1 MIMPTKA
8 NIYFWR
14 IITVKKLIS
23 VLAVTLA
30 LSLAAA
36 TAVFAA
42 TADLTVLSV
51 LGTAV
56 IDGIKDEAY
65 AEAVPVEFNQQGDTN
80 GNGMVM
86 DHSDAT
92 AYIIND
98 SEYAYVFVDV
108 YDDNLDNSGSIAYDR
123 DSVELFWM
131 VDNSKTQIRY
141 HFDGTVDADSGEDV
155 ESAVVITDTGY
166 AVEAKIPI
174 TDVFD
179 DKIEICIQINVCED
193 GLRQYTCYIQGNA
206 EGDRA
211 YARNNRESPNDCWW
225 TLALAG
231 RFEDTIEGEKNEPME
246 IDRYNFMSLRDSKFG
261 VSLAVQDAV
270 TWTTTALG
278 SEQSGVLGD
287 TLDIS
292 WESIEALVNLT
303 AEQTNDYTVDPR
315 FFIQITDS
323 GYLKLP
329 EGAQV
334 GDTGETATYTFT
346 YSDITITADGY
357 DDVVVSGGTLDGIR
371 FTVKQED
378 GWTSGTSVEI
388 DLTEPVKEQLGL
400 DTEGLCEY
408 LTNVT
413 GVTTTVTFDAWNGR
427 TKDDL
432 DWYLSV
438 LEDEDKNIL
447 AIIQRNMDGVMEAK
461 AVIEDETSDLTAK
474 QEALKNAFAALEHTE
489 TYVREYHTQSMEVL
503 TEMRAIVEELSSEV
517 EKLEAEAQERDQQD
531 QQEQQEQQTQQED
544 SDAQEPSVSG
554 ESGEPVNEQD
564 EAASSADEEDG
575 GSGVIIGIVIAVA
588 VVVIII
594 IAAAGSKKKK
604 SVN

>member
-1 MIMPTKA
+1 M
-8 NIYFWR
+8 
-14 IITVKKLIS
+14 KKLIS
-23 VLAVTLA
+23 VLAVILA
-30 LSLAAA
+30 LGLAAA
-36 TAVFAA
+36 TAVCAA

-65 AEAVPVEFNQQGDTN
+65 ADAVPVEFNQQGDTN

-98 SEYAYVFVDV
+98 AEYAYVFVDV

-131 VDNSKTQIRY
+131 VDNAKAQIRY

-246 IDRYNFMSLRDSKFG
+246 IDRDNFMSLRDSKFG
-261 VSLAVQDAV
+261 VSLAVRNA
-270 TWTTTALG
+270 
-278 SEQSGVLGD
+278 SGETGLLVGETD
-287 TLDIS
+287 GVFGGTVKIS
-292 WESIEALVNLT
+292 WEGSSGLT
-303 AEQTNDYTVDPR
+303 EDRIGVRGEPEL
-315 FFIQITDS
+315 FIMITDG

-346 YSDITITADGY
+346 YTDITITADGY
-357 DDVVVSGGTLDGIR
+357 DNVVVPGGTLDDIR

-378 GWTSGTSVEI
+378 DWTSGTSVEI

-413 GVTTTVTFDAWNGR
+413 EVTTTVTFDAWNGR

-503 TEMRAIVEELSSEV
+503 TEMRAIVEELSSAV
-517 EKLEAEAQERDQQD
+517 EKLEAEAQE
-531 QQEQQEQQTQQED
+531 QEQQEQQTQQED
-544 SDAQEPSVSG
+544 SDAQEPGVSG
-554 ESGEPVNEQD
+554 ESGEPVNEEN
-564 EAASSADEEDG
+564 EATSSADEENGG
-575 GSGVIIGIVIAVA
+575 GSGVIIGIVIAV
-588 VVVIII
+588 VVIII
-594 IAAAGSKKKK
+594 ITAAGSKRKKG
-604 SVN
+604 VN

>member
-1 MIMPTKA
+1 M
-8 NIYFWR
+8 
-14 IITVKKLIS
+14 KKLIS
-23 VLAVTLA
+23 VLAVILA
-30 LSLAAA
+30 LGLAAA
-36 TAVFAA
+36 TAVCAA

-65 AEAVPVEFNQQGDTN
+65 ADAVPVEFNQQGDTN

-98 SEYAYVFVDV
+98 AEYAYVFVDV

-131 VDNSKTQIRY
+131 VDNAKAQIRY

-246 IDRYNFMSLRDSKFG
+246 IDRDNFMSLRDSKFG
-261 VSLAVQDAV
+261 VSLAVRNA
-270 TWTTTALG
+270 
-278 SEQSGVLGD
+278 SGETGLLVGETD
-287 TLDIS
+287 GVFGGTVKIS
-292 WESIEALVNLT
+292 WEGSSGLT
-303 AEQTNDYTVDPR
+303 EDRIGVRGEPEL
-315 FFIQITDS
+315 FIMITDS

-346 YSDITITADGY
+346 YTDITITADGY
-357 DDVVVSGGTLDGIR
+357 DNVVVPGGTLDDIR

-413 GVTTTVTFDAWNGR
+413 EVTTTVTFDAWNGR

-447 AIIQRNMDGVMEAK
+447 AIIHRNMDGVMEAK

-503 TEMRAIVEELSSEV
+503 TEMRAIVEELSSAV
-517 EKLEAEAQERDQQD
+517 EKLEAEAQE
-531 QQEQQEQQTQQED
+531 QEQQEQQTQQED
-544 SDAQEPSVSG
+544 SDAQEPGVSG
-554 ESGEPVNEQD
+554 ESGEPVNEEN
-564 EAASSADEEDG
+564 EATSSADEENGG
-575 GSGVIIGIVIAVA
+575 GSGVIIGIVVA

-594 IAAAGSKKKK
+594 ITAAGSKRKKGG
-604 SVN
+604 N

>member
-1 MIMPTKA
+1 M
-8 NIYFWR
+8 
-14 IITVKKLIS
+14 KKLIS
-23 VLAVTLA
+23 VLAVILA
-30 LSLAAA
+30 LGLAAA
-36 TAVFAA
+36 TAVCAA

-65 AEAVPVEFNQQGDTN
+65 ADAVPVEFNQQGDTN

-98 SEYAYVFVDV
+98 AEYAYVFVDV

-131 VDNSKTQIRY
+131 VDNAKAQIRY

-155 ESAVVITDTGY
+155 ESAMVTTETGY
-166 AVEAKIPI
+166 AVEAKIPL

-179 DKIEICIQINVCED
+179 NKIEMCIQINVCED

-246 IDRYNFMSLRDSKFG
+246 IDRDNFMSLRDSKFG
-261 VSLAVQDAV
+261 VSLAVRNA
-270 TWTTTALG
+270 
-278 SEQSGVLGD
+278 SGETGLLVGETD
-287 TLDIS
+287 GVFGGTVKIS
-292 WESIEALVNLT
+292 WEGSSGLT
-303 AEQTNDYTVDPR
+303 EDRIGVRGEPEL
-315 FFIQITDS
+315 FIMITDG

-346 YSDITITADGY
+346 YTDITITADGY
-357 DDVVVSGGTLDGIR
+357 DNVVVPGGTLDDIR

-378 GWTSGTSVEI
+378 DWTSGTSVEI

-413 GVTTTVTFDAWNGR
+413 EVTTTVTFDAWNGR

-503 TEMRAIVEELSSEV
+503 TEMRAIVEELSSAV
-517 EKLEAEAQERDQQD
+517 EKLEAEAQE
-531 QQEQQEQQTQQED
+531 QEQQEQQTQQED
-544 SDAQEPSVSG
+544 SDAQEPGVSG
-554 ESGEPVNEQD
+554 ESGEPVNEEN
-564 EAASSADEEDG
+564 EATSSADEENGG
-575 GSGVIIGIVIAVA
+575 GSGVIIGIVIAV
-588 VVVIII
+588 VVIII
-594 IAAAGSKKKK
+594 ITAAGSKRKKG
-604 SVN
+604 VN

>member
-1 MIMPTKA
+1 M
-8 NIYFWR
+8 
-14 IITVKKLIS
+14 KKLIS
-23 VLAVTLA
+23 VLAVILA
-30 LSLAAA
+30 LGLAAA
-36 TAVFAA
+36 TAVCAA

-65 AEAVPVEFNQQGDTN
+65 ADAVPVEFNQQGDTN

-98 SEYAYVFVDV
+98 AEYAYVFVDV
-108 YDDNLDNSGSIAYDR
+108 YDDNLDNSGSIAYDQ

-131 VDNSKTQIRY
+131 VDNAKAQIRY

-246 IDRYNFMSLRDSKFG
+246 IDRDNFMSLRDSKFG
-261 VSLAVQDAV
+261 VSLAVRNA
-270 TWTTTALG
+270 
-278 SEQSGVLGD
+278 SGETGLLVGETD
-287 TLDIS
+287 GVFGGTVKIS
-292 WESIEALVNLT
+292 WEGSSGLT
-303 AEQTNDYTVDPR
+303 EDRIGVRGEPEL
-315 FFIQITDS
+315 FIMITDG

-346 YSDITITADGY
+346 YTDITITADGY
-357 DDVVVSGGTLDGIR
+357 DNVVVPGGTLDDIR

-378 GWTSGTSVEI
+378 DWTSGTSVEI

-413 GVTTTVTFDAWNGR
+413 EVTTTVTFDAWNGR

-503 TEMRAIVEELSSEV
+503 TEMRAIVEELS
-517 EKLEAEAQERDQQD
+517 L
-531 QQEQQEQQTQQED
+531 
-544 SDAQEPSVSG
+544 
-554 ESGEPVNEQD
+554 
-564 EAASSADEEDG
+564 
-575 GSGVIIGIVIAVA
+575 GSGKA
-588 VVVIII
+588 
-594 IAAAGSKKKK
+594 
-604 SVN
+604 

>member
-1 MIMPTKA
+1 M
-8 NIYFWR
+8 
-14 IITVKKLIS
+14 KKLIS
-23 VLAVTLA
+23 VLAVILA
-30 LSLAAA
+30 LGLAAA
-36 TAVFAA
+36 TAVCAA

-65 AEAVPVEFNQQGDTN
+65 ADAVPVEFNQQGDTN

-98 SEYAYVFVDV
+98 AEYAYVFVDV

-131 VDNSKTQIRY
+131 VDNAKAQIRY

-246 IDRYNFMSLRDSKFG
+246 IDRDNFMSLRDSKFG
-261 VSLAVQDAV
+261 VSLAVRNA
-270 TWTTTALG
+270 
-278 SEQSGVLGD
+278 SGETGLLVGETD
-287 TLDIS
+287 GVFGGTVKIS
-292 WESIEALVNLT
+292 WEGSSGLT
-303 AEQTNDYTVDPR
+303 EDRIGVRGEPEL
-315 FFIQITDS
+315 FIMITDS

-346 YSDITITADGY
+346 YTDITITADGY
-357 DDVVVSGGTLDGIR
+357 DNVVVPGGTLDDIR

-413 GVTTTVTFDAWNGR
+413 EVTTTVTFDAWNGR

-447 AIIQRNMDGVMEAK
+447 AIIHRNMDGVMEAK

-503 TEMRAIVEELSSEV
+503 TEMRAIVEELSSAV
-517 EKLEAEAQERDQQD
+517 EKLEAEAQE
-531 QQEQQEQQTQQED
+531 QEQQEQQTQQED
-544 SDAQEPSVSG
+544 SDAQEPGVSG
-554 ESGEPVNEQD
+554 ESGEPVNEEN
-564 EAASSADEEDG
+564 EATSSADEENGG
-575 GSGVIIGIVIAVA
+575 GSGVIIGIVVA

-594 IAAAGSKKKK
+594 ITAAGSKRKKG
-604 SVN
+604 VN

>member
-1 MIMPTKA
+1 M
-8 NIYFWR
+8 
-14 IITVKKLIS
+14 KKLIS
-23 VLAVTLA
+23 VLAVILA
-30 LSLAAA
+30 LGLAAA
-36 TAVFAA
+36 TAVCAA

-65 AEAVPVEFNQQGDTN
+65 ADAVPVEFNQQGDTN

-98 SEYAYVFVDV
+98 AEYAYVFVDV

-131 VDNSKTQIRY
+131 VDNAKAQIRY

-246 IDRYNFMSLRDSKFG
+246 IDRDNFMSLRDSKFG
-261 VSLAVQDAV
+261 VSLAVRNA
-270 TWTTTALG
+270 
-278 SEQSGVLGD
+278 SGETGLLVGETD
-287 TLDIS
+287 GVFGGTVKIS
-292 WESIEALVNLT
+292 WEGSSGLT
-303 AEQTNDYTVDPR
+303 EDRIGVRGEPEL
-315 FFIQITDS
+315 FIMITDG

-346 YSDITITADGY
+346 YTDITITADGY
-357 DDVVVSGGTLDGIR
+357 DNVVVPGGTLDDIR

-413 GVTTTVTFDAWNGR
+413 EVTTTVTFDAWNGR

-503 TEMRAIVEELSSEV
+503 TEMRAIVEELSSAV
-517 EKLEAEAQERDQQD
+517 EKLEAEAQE
-531 QQEQQEQQTQQED
+531 QEQQEQQTQQED
-544 SDAQEPSVSG
+544 SDAQEPGVSG
-554 ESGEPVNEQD
+554 ESGEPVNEEN
-564 EAASSADEEDG
+564 EATSSADEENGG
-575 GSGVIIGIVIAVA
+575 GSGVIIGIVIAV
-588 VVVIII
+588 VVIII
-594 IAAAGSKKKK
+594 ITAAGSKRKKG
-604 SVN
+604 VN

>member
-1 MIMPTKA
+1 M
-8 NIYFWR
+8 
-14 IITVKKLIS
+14 KKLIS
-23 VLAVTLA
+23 VLAVILA
-30 LSLAAA
+30 LGLAAA
-36 TAVFAA
+36 TAVCAA

-65 AEAVPVEFNQQGDTN
+65 ADAVPVEFNQQGDTN

-98 SEYAYVFVDV
+98 AEYAYVFVDV

-131 VDNSKTQIRY
+131 VDNAKAQIRY

-166 AVEAKIPI
+166 AAEAKIPI

-231 RFEDTIEGEKNEPME
+231 RFEDTIEGEKNVPME
-246 IDRYNFMSLRDSKFG
+246 IDRNNFMSLRDSKFG
-261 VSLAVQDAV
+261 VSLAVRNA
-270 TWTTTALG
+270 
-278 SEQSGVLGD
+278 SGETGLLVGETD
-287 TLDIS
+287 GVFGGTVKIS
-292 WESIEALVNLT
+292 WEGSSGLT
-303 AEQTNDYTVDPR
+303 EDRIGVRGEPEL
-315 FFIQITDS
+315 FIMITDG

-346 YSDITITADGY
+346 YTDITITADGY
-357 DDVVVSGGTLDGIR
+357 DNVVVPGGTLDDIR

-378 GWTSGTSVEI
+378 DWTSGTSVEI

-413 GVTTTVTFDAWNGR
+413 EVTTTVTFDAWNGR

-503 TEMRAIVEELSSEV
+503 TEMRAIVEELSSAV
-517 EKLEAEAQERDQQD
+517 EKLEAEAQE
-531 QQEQQEQQTQQED
+531 QEQQEQQTQQED
-544 SDAQEPSVSG
+544 SDAQEPGVSG
-554 ESGEPVNEQD
+554 ESGEPVNEEN
-564 EAASSADEEDG
+564 EATSSADEENGG
-575 GSGVIIGIVIAVA
+575 GSGVIIGIVIAV
-588 VVVIII
+588 VVIII
-594 IAAAGSKKKK
+594 ITAAGSKRKKG
-604 SVN
+604 VN

>member
-1 MIMPTKA
+1 M
-8 NIYFWR
+8 
-14 IITVKKLIS
+14 KKLIS
-23 VLAVTLA
+23 VLAVILA
-30 LSLAAA
+30 LGLAAA
-36 TAVFAA
+36 TAVCAA

-65 AEAVPVEFNQQGDTN
+65 ADAVPVEFNQQGDTN

-98 SEYAYVFVDV
+98 AEYAYVFVDV

-131 VDNSKTQIRY
+131 VDNAKAQIRY

-225 TLALAG
+225 TLALSG

-246 IDRYNFMSLRDSKFG
+246 IDRDNFMSLRDSKFG
-261 VSLAVQDAV
+261 VSLAVRNA
-270 TWTTTALG
+270 
-278 SEQSGVLGD
+278 SGETGLLVGETD
-287 TLDIS
+287 GVFGGTVKIS
-292 WESIEALVNLT
+292 WEGSSGLT
-303 AEQTNDYTVDPR
+303 EDRIGVRGEPEL
-315 FFIQITDS
+315 FIMITDG

-346 YSDITITADGY
+346 YTDITITADGY
-357 DDVVVSGGTLDGIR
+357 DNVVVPGGTLDDIR

-378 GWTSGTSVEI
+378 DWTSGTSVEI

-413 GVTTTVTFDAWNGR
+413 EVTTTVTFDAWNGR

-503 TEMRAIVEELSSEV
+503 TEMRAIVEELSSAV
-517 EKLEAEAQERDQQD
+517 EKLEAEAQE
-531 QQEQQEQQTQQED
+531 QEQQEQQTQQED
-544 SDAQEPSVSG
+544 SDAQEPGVSG
-554 ESGEPVNEQD
+554 ESGEPVNEEN
-564 EAASSADEEDG
+564 EATSSADEENGG
-575 GSGVIIGIVIAVA
+575 GSGVIIGIVVA

-594 IAAAGSKKKK
+594 ITAAGSKRKKG
-604 SVN
+604 VN

>member
-1 MIMPTKA
+1 MHG
-8 NIYFWR
+8 
-14 IITVKKLIS
+14 KKTPLH
-23 VLAVTLA
+23 
-30 LSLAAA
+30 
-36 TAVFAA
+36 
-42 TADLTVLSV
+42 
-51 LGTAV
+51 G
-56 IDGIKDEAY
+56 
-65 AEAVPVEFNQQGDTN
+65 
-80 GNGMVM
+80 
-86 DHSDAT
+86 
-92 AYIIND
+92 
-98 SEYAYVFVDV
+98 
-108 YDDNLDNSGSIAYDR
+108 
-123 DSVELFWM
+123 W
-131 VDNSKTQIRY
+131 
-141 HFDGTVDADSGEDV
+141 
-155 ESAVVITDTGY
+155 
-166 AVEAKIPI
+166 
-174 TDVFD
+174 
-179 DKIEICIQINVCED
+179 
-193 GLRQYTCYIQGNA
+193 
-206 EGDRA
+206 
-211 YARNNRESPNDCWW
+211 
-225 TLALAG
+225 
-231 RFEDTIEGEKNEPME
+231 
-246 IDRYNFMSLRDSKFG
+246 
-261 VSLAVQDAV
+261 
-270 TWTTTALG
+270 
-278 SEQSGVLGD
+278 
-287 TLDIS
+287 
-292 WESIEALVNLT
+292 LVNLT

-378 GWTSGTSVEI
+378 GWTSGTSFEI

-413 GVTTTVTFDAWNGR
+413 EVTTTVTFDAWNGR

-461 AVIEDETSDLTAK
+461 AVFEDETSDLTAK

-517 EKLEAEAQERDQQD
+517 EKLEAKAQE
-531 QQEQQEQQTQQED
+531 QEQQEDQ
-544 SDAQEPSVSG
+544 DAQEPSVSG
-554 ESGEPVNEQD
+554 ESGETVTEED
-564 EAASSADEEDG
+564 GAASSTDEENG
-575 GSGVIIGIVIAVA
+575 SGSGVIIVTVIAVA
-588 VVVIII
+588 VAVIII

-604 SVN
+604 RVN

>member
-1 MIMPTKA
+1 M
-8 NIYFWR
+8 
-14 IITVKKLIS
+14 KKLIS
-23 VLAVTLA
+23 VLAVILA
-30 LSLAAA
+30 LGLAAA
-36 TAVFAA
+36 TAVCAA

-65 AEAVPVEFNQQGDTN
+65 ADAVPVEFNQQGDTN

-98 SEYAYVFVDV
+98 AEYAYVFVDV
-108 YDDNLDNSGSIAYDR
+108 YDDNLDNSGSIAYDQ

-131 VDNSKTQIRY
+131 VDNAKAQIRY

-246 IDRYNFMSLRDSKFG
+246 IDRDNFMSLRDSKFG
-261 VSLAVQDAV
+261 VSLAVRNA
-270 TWTTTALG
+270 
-278 SEQSGVLGD
+278 SGETGLLVGETD
-287 TLDIS
+287 GVFGGTVKIS
-292 WESIEALVNLT
+292 WEGSSGLT
-303 AEQTNDYTVDPR
+303 EDRIGVRGEPEL
-315 FFIQITDS
+315 FIMITDG

-346 YSDITITADGY
+346 YTDITITADGY
-357 DDVVVSGGTLDGIR
+357 DNVVVPGGTLDDIR

-378 GWTSGTSVEI
+378 DWTSGTSVEI

-413 GVTTTVTFDAWNGR
+413 EVTTTVTFDAWNGR

-503 TEMRAIVEELSSEV
+503 TEMRAIVEELSSAV
-517 EKLEAEAQERDQQD
+517 EKLEAEAQE
-531 QQEQQEQQTQQED
+531 QEQQEQQTQQED
-544 SDAQEPSVSG
+544 SDAQEPGVSG
-554 ESGEPVNEQD
+554 ESGEPVNEEN
-564 EAASSADEEDG
+564 EATSSADEENGG
-575 GSGVIIGIVIAVA
+575 GSGVIIGIVIAV
-588 VVVIII
+588 VVIII
-594 IAAAGSKKKK
+594 ITAAGSKRKKG
-604 SVN
+604 VN

>member
-1 MIMPTKA
+1 M
-8 NIYFWR
+8 
-14 IITVKKLIS
+14 KKLIS
-23 VLAVTLA
+23 VLAVILA
-30 LSLAAA
+30 LGLAAA
-36 TAVFAA
+36 TAVCAA

-65 AEAVPVEFNQQGDTN
+65 ADAVPVEFNQQGDTN

-98 SEYAYVFVDV
+98 AEYAYVFVDV

-131 VDNSKTQIRY
+131 VDNAKAQIRY

-246 IDRYNFMSLRDSKFG
+246 IDRDNFMSLRDSKFG
-261 VSLAVQDAV
+261 VSLAVRNA
-270 TWTTTALG
+270 
-278 SEQSGVLGD
+278 SGETGLLVGETD
-287 TLDIS
+287 GVFGGTVKIS
-292 WESIEALVNLT
+292 WEGSSGLT
-303 AEQTNDYTVDPR
+303 EDRIGVRGEPEL
-315 FFIQITDS
+315 FIMITDG

-346 YSDITITADGY
+346 YTDITITADGY
-357 DDVVVSGGTLDGIR
+357 DNVVVPGGTLDDIR

-413 GVTTTVTFDAWNGR
+413 EVTTTVTFDAWNGR

-503 TEMRAIVEELSSEV
+503 TEMRAIVEELSSAV
-517 EKLEAEAQERDQQD
+517 EKLEAEAQE
-531 QQEQQEQQTQQED
+531 QEQQEQQTQQED
-544 SDAQEPSVSG
+544 SDAQEPGVSG
-554 ESGEPVNEQD
+554 ESGEPVNEEN
-564 EAASSADEEDG
+564 EATSSADEENGG
-575 GSGVIIGIVIAVA
+575 GSGVIIGIVVA

-594 IAAAGSKKKK
+594 ITAAGSKRKKG
-604 SVN
+604 VN

>member
-1 MIMPTKA
+1 M
-8 NIYFWR
+8 
-14 IITVKKLIS
+14 KKLIS
-23 VLAVTLA
+23 VLAVILA
-30 LSLAAA
+30 LGLAAA
-36 TAVFAA
+36 TAVCAA

-65 AEAVPVEFNQQGDTN
+65 ADAVPVEFNQQGDTN

-98 SEYAYVFVDV
+98 AEYAYVFVDV
-108 YDDNLDNSGSIAYDR
+108 YDDNLDNSGSIAYDQ

-131 VDNSKTQIRY
+131 VDNAKAQIRY

-246 IDRYNFMSLRDSKFG
+246 IDRDNFMSLRDSKFG
-261 VSLAVQDAV
+261 VSLAVRNA
-270 TWTTTALG
+270 
-278 SEQSGVLGD
+278 SGETGLLVGETD
-287 TLDIS
+287 GVFGGTVKIS
-292 WESIEALVNLT
+292 WEGSSGLT
-303 AEQTNDYTVDPR
+303 EDRIGVRGEPEL
-315 FFIQITDS
+315 FIMITDG

-346 YSDITITADGY
+346 YTDITITADGY
-357 DDVVVSGGTLDGIR
+357 DNVVVPGGTLDDIR

-413 GVTTTVTFDAWNGR
+413 EVTTTVTFDAWNGR

-503 TEMRAIVEELSSEV
+503 TEMRAIVEELSSAV
-517 EKLEAEAQERDQQD
+517 EKLEAEAQE
-531 QQEQQEQQTQQED
+531 QEQQEQQTQQED
-544 SDAQEPSVSG
+544 SDAQEPGVSG
-554 ESGEPVNEQD
+554 ESGEPVNEEN
-564 EAASSADEEDG
+564 EATSSADEENGG
-575 GSGVIIGIVIAVA
+575 GSGVIIGIVVA

-594 IAAAGSKKKK
+594 ITAAGSKRKKG
-604 SVN
+604 VN

>member
-1 MIMPTKA
+1 M
-8 NIYFWR
+8 
-14 IITVKKLIS
+14 KKLIS
-23 VLAVTLA
+23 VLAVILA
-30 LSLAAA
+30 LGLAAA
-36 TAVFAA
+36 TAVCAA

-65 AEAVPVEFNQQGDTN
+65 ADAVPVEFNQQGDTN

-98 SEYAYVFVDV
+98 AEYAYVFVDV

-131 VDNSKTQIRY
+131 VDNAKAQIRY

-246 IDRYNFMSLRDSKFG
+246 IDRDNFMSLRDSKFG
-261 VSLAVQDAV
+261 VSLAVRNA
-270 TWTTTALG
+270 
-278 SEQSGVLGD
+278 SGETGLLVGETD
-287 TLDIS
+287 GVFGGTVKIS
-292 WESIEALVNLT
+292 WEGSSGLT
-303 AEQTNDYTVDPR
+303 EDRIGVRGEPEL
-315 FFIQITDS
+315 FIMITDS

-346 YSDITITADGY
+346 YTDITITADGY
-357 DDVVVSGGTLDGIR
+357 DNVVVPGGTLDDIR

-413 GVTTTVTFDAWNGR
+413 EVTTTVTFDAWNGR

-503 TEMRAIVEELSSEV
+503 TEMRAIVEELSSAV
-517 EKLEAEAQERDQQD
+517 EKLEAEAQE
-531 QQEQQEQQTQQED
+531 QEQQEQQTQQED
-544 SDAQEPSVSG
+544 SDAQEPGVSG
-554 ESGEPVNEQD
+554 ESGEPVNEEN
-564 EAASSADEEDG
+564 EATSSADEENGG
-575 GSGVIIGIVIAVA
+575 GSGVIIGIVVA

-594 IAAAGSKKKK
+594 ITAAGSKRKKG
-604 SVN
+604 VN

>member
-1 MIMPTKA
+1 M
-8 NIYFWR
+8 
-14 IITVKKLIS
+14 KKLIS
-23 VLAVTLA
+23 VLAVILA
-30 LSLAAA
+30 LGLAAA
-36 TAVFAA
+36 TAVCAA

-65 AEAVPVEFNQQGDTN
+65 ADAVPVEFNQQGDTN

-98 SEYAYVFVDV
+98 AEYAYVFVDV

-246 IDRYNFMSLRDSKFG
+246 IDRDNFMSLRDSKFG
-261 VSLAVQDAV
+261 VSLAVRNA
-270 TWTTTALG
+270 
-278 SEQSGVLGD
+278 SGETGLLVGETD
-287 TLDIS
+287 GVFGGTVKIS
-292 WESIEALVNLT
+292 WEGSSGLT
-303 AEQTNDYTVDPR
+303 EDRIGVRGEPEL
-315 FFIQITDS
+315 FIMITDG

-346 YSDITITADGY
+346 YTDITITADGY
-357 DDVVVSGGTLDGIR
+357 DNVVVPGGTLDDIR

-378 GWTSGTSVEI
+378 DWTSGTSVEI

-413 GVTTTVTFDAWNGR
+413 EVTTTVTFDAWNGR

-503 TEMRAIVEELSSEV
+503 TEMRAIVEELSSAV
-517 EKLEAEAQERDQQD
+517 EKLEAEAQE
-531 QQEQQEQQTQQED
+531 QEQQEQQTQQED
-544 SDAQEPSVSG
+544 SDAQEPGVSG
-554 ESGEPVNEQD
+554 ESGEPVNEEN
-564 EAASSADEEDG
+564 EATSSADEENGG
-575 GSGVIIGIVIAVA
+575 GSGVIIGIVIAV
-588 VVVIII
+588 VVIII
-594 IAAAGSKKKK
+594 ITAAGSKRKKG
-604 SVN
+604 VN

>member
-1 MIMPTKA
+1 M
-8 NIYFWR
+8 
-14 IITVKKLIS
+14 KKLIS
-23 VLAVTLA
+23 VLAVILA
-30 LSLAAA
+30 LGLAAA
-36 TAVFAA
+36 TAVCAA

-65 AEAVPVEFNQQGDTN
+65 ADAVPVEFNQQGDTN

-98 SEYAYVFVDV
+98 AEYAYVFVDV

-131 VDNSKTQIRY
+131 VDNAKAQIRY

-246 IDRYNFMSLRDSKFG
+246 IDRDNFMSLRDSKFG
-261 VSLAVQDAV
+261 VSLAVRNA
-270 TWTTTALG
+270 
-278 SEQSGVLGD
+278 SGETGLLVGETD
-287 TLDIS
+287 GVFGGTVKIS
-292 WESIEALVNLT
+292 WEGSSGLT
-303 AEQTNDYTVDPR
+303 EDRIGVRGEPEL
-315 FFIQITDS
+315 FIMITDS

-346 YSDITITADGY
+346 YTDITITADGY
-357 DDVVVSGGTLDGIR
+357 DNVVVPGGTLDDIR

-413 GVTTTVTFDAWNGR
+413 EVTTTVTFDAWNGR

-503 TEMRAIVEELSSEV
+503 TEMRAIVEELSSAV
-517 EKLEAEAQERDQQD
+517 EKLEAEAQE
-531 QQEQQEQQTQQED
+531 QEQQEQQTQQED
-544 SDAQEPSVSG
+544 SDAQEPGVSG
-554 ESGEPVNEQD
+554 ESGEPVNEEN
-564 EAASSADEEDG
+564 EATSSADEENGG
-575 GSGVIIGIVIAVA
+575 GSGVIIGIVIAV
-588 VVVIII
+588 VVIII
-594 IAAAGSKKKK
+594 ITAAGSKRKKG
-604 SVN
+604 VN

>member
-1 MIMPTKA
+1 M
-8 NIYFWR
+8 
-14 IITVKKLIS
+14 KKLIS
-23 VLAVTLA
+23 VLAVILA
-30 LSLAAA
+30 LGLAAA
-36 TAVFAA
+36 TAVCAA

-65 AEAVPVEFNQQGDTN
+65 ADAVPVEFNQQGDTN

-98 SEYAYVFVDV
+98 AEYAYVFVDV

-131 VDNSKTQIRY
+131 VDNAKAQIRY

-193 GLRQYTCYIQGNA
+193 GLRRYTCYIQGNA

-246 IDRYNFMSLRDSKFG
+246 IDRDNFMSLRDSKFG
-261 VSLAVQDAV
+261 VSLAVRNA
-270 TWTTTALG
+270 
-278 SEQSGVLGD
+278 SGETGLLVGETD
-287 TLDIS
+287 GVFGGTVKIS
-292 WESIEALVNLT
+292 WEGSSGLT
-303 AEQTNDYTVDPR
+303 EDRIGVRGEPEL
-315 FFIQITDS
+315 FIMITDG

-346 YSDITITADGY
+346 YTDITITADGY
-357 DDVVVSGGTLDGIR
+357 DNVVVPGGTLDDIR

-378 GWTSGTSVEI
+378 DWTSGTSVEI

-413 GVTTTVTFDAWNGR
+413 EVTTTVTFDAWNGR

-503 TEMRAIVEELSSEV
+503 TEMRAIVEELSSAV
-517 EKLEAEAQERDQQD
+517 EKLEAEAQE
-531 QQEQQEQQTQQED
+531 QEQQEQQTQQED
-544 SDAQEPSVSG
+544 SDAQEPGVSG
-554 ESGEPVNEQD
+554 ESGEPVNEEN
-564 EAASSADEEDG
+564 EATSSADEENGG
-575 GSGVIIGIVIAVA
+575 GSGVIIGIVVA

-594 IAAAGSKKKK
+594 ITAAGSKRKKG
-604 SVN
+604 VN

>member
-1 MIMPTKA
+1 M
-8 NIYFWR
+8 
-14 IITVKKLIS
+14 
-23 VLAVTLA
+23 
-30 LSLAAA
+30 
-36 TAVFAA
+36 
-42 TADLTVLSV
+42 
-51 LGTAV
+51 
-56 IDGIKDEAY
+56 IDGTKDEAY
-65 AEAVPVEFNQQGDTN
+65 ANAVPLEFNQQGDTN

-98 SEYAYVFVDV
+98 AEYAYVFVDV

-131 VDNSKTQIRY
+131 VDNAKAQIRY

-225 TLALAG
+225 TLALSG

-246 IDRYNFMSLRDSKFG
+246 IDRDNFMSLRDSKFG
-261 VSLAVQDAV
+261 VSLAVRNA
-270 TWTTTALG
+270 
-278 SEQSGVLGD
+278 SGETGLLVGETD
-287 TLDIS
+287 GVFGGTVKIS
-292 WESIEALVNLT
+292 WEGSSGLT
-303 AEQTNDYTVDPR
+303 EDRIGVRGEPEL
-315 FFIQITDS
+315 FIMITDG

-346 YSDITITADGY
+346 YTDITITADGY
-357 DDVVVSGGTLDGIR
+357 DNVVVPGGTLDDIR

-413 GVTTTVTFDAWNGR
+413 EVTTTVTFDAWNGR

-503 TEMRAIVEELSSEV
+503 TEMRAIVEELSSAV
-517 EKLEAEAQERDQQD
+517 EKLEAEAQE
-531 QQEQQEQQTQQED
+531 QEQQEQQTQQED
-544 SDAQEPSVSG
+544 SDAQEPGVSG
-554 ESGEPVNEQD
+554 ESGEPVNEEN
-564 EAASSADEEDG
+564 EATSSADEENGG
-575 GSGVIIGIVIAVA
+575 GSGVIIGIVIAV
-588 VVVIII
+588 VVIII
-594 IAAAGSKKKK
+594 ITAAGSKRKKG
-604 SVN
+604 VN

>member
-1 MIMPTKA
+1 M
-8 NIYFWR
+8 
-14 IITVKKLIS
+14 KKLIS
-23 VLAVTLA
+23 VLAVILA
-30 LSLAAA
+30 LGLAAA
-36 TAVFAA
+36 TAVCAA

-65 AEAVPVEFNQQGDTN
+65 ADAVPVEFNQQGDTN

-98 SEYAYVFVDV
+98 AEYAYVFVDV

-131 VDNSKTQIRY
+131 VDNAKAQIRY

-225 TLALAG
+225 TLALSG

-246 IDRYNFMSLRDSKFG
+246 IDRDNFMSLRDSKFG
-261 VSLAVQDAV
+261 VSLAVRNA
-270 TWTTTALG
+270 
-278 SEQSGVLGD
+278 SGETGLLVGETD
-287 TLDIS
+287 GVFGGTVKIS
-292 WESIEALVNLT
+292 WEGSSGLT
-303 AEQTNDYTVDPR
+303 EDRIGVRGEPEL
-315 FFIQITDS
+315 FIMITDG

-346 YSDITITADGY
+346 YTDITITADGY
-357 DDVVVSGGTLDGIR
+357 DNVVVPGGTLDDIR

-413 GVTTTVTFDAWNGR
+413 EVTTTVTFDAWNGR

-503 TEMRAIVEELSSEV
+503 TEMRAIVEELSSAV
-517 EKLEAEAQERDQQD
+517 EKLEAEAQE
-531 QQEQQEQQTQQED
+531 QEQQEQQTQQED
-544 SDAQEPSVSG
+544 SDAQEPGVSG
-554 ESGEPVNEQD
+554 ESGEPVNEEN
-564 EAASSADEEDG
+564 EATSSADEENGG
-575 GSGVIIGIVIAVA
+575 GSGVIIGIVIAV
-588 VVVIII
+588 VVIII
-594 IAAAGSKKKK
+594 ITAAGSKRKKG
-604 SVN
+604 VN

>member
-1 MIMPTKA
+1 M
-8 NIYFWR
+8 
-14 IITVKKLIS
+14 KKLIS
-23 VLAVTLA
+23 VLAVILA
-30 LSLAAA
+30 LGLAAA
-36 TAVFAA
+36 TAVCAA

-65 AEAVPVEFNQQGDTN
+65 ADAVPVEFNQQGDTN

-98 SEYAYVFVDV
+98 AEYAYVFVDV

-131 VDNSKTQIRY
+131 VDNAKAQIRY

-246 IDRYNFMSLRDSKFG
+246 IDRDNFMSLRDSKFG
-261 VSLAVQDAV
+261 VSLAVRNA
-270 TWTTTALG
+270 
-278 SEQSGVLGD
+278 SGETGLLVGETD
-287 TLDIS
+287 GVFGGTVKIS
-292 WESIEALVNLT
+292 WEGSSGLT
-303 AEQTNDYTVDPR
+303 EDRIGVRGEPEL
-315 FFIQITDS
+315 FIMITDS

-346 YSDITITADGY
+346 YTDITITADGY
-357 DDVVVSGGTLDGIR
+357 DNVVVPGGTLDDIR

-413 GVTTTVTFDAWNGR
+413 EVTTTVTFDAWNGR

-503 TEMRAIVEELSSEV
+503 TEMRAIVEELSSAV
-517 EKLEAEAQERDQQD
+517 EKLEAEAQE
-531 QQEQQEQQTQQED
+531 QEQQEQQTQQED
-544 SDAQEPSVSG
+544 SDAQEPGVSG
-554 ESGEPVNEQD
+554 ESGEHVNEEN
-564 EAASSADEEDG
+564 EATSSADEENGG
-575 GSGVIIGIVIAVA
+575 GSGVIIGIVIAV

-594 IAAAGSKKKK
+594 IAAAGSKRKKG
-604 SVN
+604 VN

>member
-1 MIMPTKA
+1 M
-8 NIYFWR
+8 
-14 IITVKKLIS
+14 KKLIS
-23 VLAVTLA
+23 VLAVILA
-30 LSLAAA
+30 LGLAAA
-36 TAVFAA
+36 TAVCAA

-65 AEAVPVEFNQQGDTN
+65 ADAVPVEFNQQGDTN

-98 SEYAYVFVDV
+98 AEYAYVFVDV

-131 VDNSKTQIRY
+131 VDNAKAQIRY

-193 GLRQYTCYIQGNA
+193 GLRRYTCYIQGNA

-246 IDRYNFMSLRDSKFG
+246 IDRDNFMSLRDSKFG
-261 VSLAVQDAV
+261 VSLAVRNA
-270 TWTTTALG
+270 
-278 SEQSGVLGD
+278 SGETGLLVGETD
-287 TLDIS
+287 GVFGGTVKIS
-292 WESIEALVNLT
+292 WEGSSGLT
-303 AEQTNDYTVDPR
+303 EDRIGVRGEPEL
-315 FFIQITDS
+315 FIMITDG

-334 GDTGETATYTFT
+334 GDTGETATSTFP
-346 YSDITITADGY
+346 YPDITITADGS
-357 DDVVVSGGTLDGIR
+357 DNAVVPGGTLADIR

-413 GVTTTVTFDAWNGR
+413 EVTTTVTFDAWNGR

-503 TEMRAIVEELSSEV
+503 TEMRAIVEELSSAV
-517 EKLEAEAQERDQQD
+517 EKLEAEAQE
-531 QQEQQEQQTQQED
+531 QEQQEQQTQQED
-544 SDAQEPSVSG
+544 SDAQEPGVSG
-554 ESGEPVNEQD
+554 ESGEPVNEEN
-564 EAASSADEEDG
+564 EATSSADEENGG
-575 GSGVIIGIVIAVA
+575 GSGVIIGIVIAV
-588 VVVIII
+588 VVIII
-594 IAAAGSKKKK
+594 ITAAGSKRKKG
-604 SVN
+604 VN

>member
-1 MIMPTKA
+1 M
-8 NIYFWR
+8 
-14 IITVKKLIS
+14 
-23 VLAVTLA
+23 
-30 LSLAAA
+30 
-36 TAVFAA
+36 
-42 TADLTVLSV
+42 
-51 LGTAV
+51 
-56 IDGIKDEAY
+56 E
-65 AEAVPVEFNQQGDTN
+65 
-80 GNGMVM
+80 
-86 DHSDAT
+86 
-92 AYIIND
+92 
-98 SEYAYVFVDV
+98 
-108 YDDNLDNSGSIAYDR
+108 SGGEP
-123 DSVELFWM
+123 ELFIM
-131 VDNSKTQIRY
+131 
-141 HFDGTVDADSGEDV
+141 
-155 ESAVVITDTGY
+155 ITDG
-166 AVEAKIPI
+166 
-174 TDVFD
+174 
-179 DKIEICIQINVCED
+179 
-193 GLRQYTCYIQGNA
+193 
-206 EGDRA
+206 
-211 YARNNRESPNDCWW
+211 
-225 TLALAG
+225 
-231 RFEDTIEGEKNEPME
+231 
-246 IDRYNFMSLRDSKFG
+246 
-261 VSLAVQDAV
+261 
-270 TWTTTALG
+270 
-278 SEQSGVLGD
+278 
-287 TLDIS
+287 
-292 WESIEALVNLT
+292 
-303 AEQTNDYTVDPR
+303 
-315 FFIQITDS
+315 

-346 YSDITITADGY
+346 YTDITITADGY
-357 DDVVVSGGTLDGIR
+357 DNVVVPGGTLDDIR

-378 GWTSGTSVEI
+378 DWTSGTSVEI

-413 GVTTTVTFDAWNGR
+413 EVTTTVTFDAWNGR

-503 TEMRAIVEELSSEV
+503 TEMRAIVEELSSAV
-517 EKLEAEAQERDQQD
+517 EKLEAEAQE
-531 QQEQQEQQTQQED
+531 QEQQEQQTQQED

>member
-1 MIMPTKA
+1 M
-8 NIYFWR
+8 
-14 IITVKKLIS
+14 KKLIS
-23 VLAVTLA
+23 VLAVILA
-30 LSLAAA
+30 LGLAAA
-36 TAVFAA
+36 TAVCAA

-65 AEAVPVEFNQQGDTN
+65 ADAVPVEFNQQGDTN

-98 SEYAYVFVDV
+98 AEYAYVFVDV

-131 VDNSKTQIRY
+131 VDNAKAQIRY

-246 IDRYNFMSLRDSKFG
+246 IDRNNFMSLRDSKFG
-261 VSLAVQDAV
+261 VSLAVRNA
-270 TWTTTALG
+270 
-278 SEQSGVLGD
+278 SGETGLLVGETD
-287 TLDIS
+287 GVFGGTVKIS
-292 WESIEALVNLT
+292 WEGSSGLT
-303 AEQTNDYTVDPR
+303 EDRIGVRGEPEL
-315 FFIQITDS
+315 FIMITDG

-346 YSDITITADGY
+346 YTDIMITADGY
-357 DDVVVSGGTLDGIR
+357 DNVVVPGGTLDDIR

-378 GWTSGTSVEI
+378 DWTSGTSVEI

-413 GVTTTVTFDAWNGR
+413 EVTTTVTFDAWNGR

-503 TEMRAIVEELSSEV
+503 TEMRAIVEELSSAV
-517 EKLEAEAQERDQQD
+517 EKLEAEAQE
-531 QQEQQEQQTQQED
+531 QEQQEQQTQQED
-544 SDAQEPSVSG
+544 SDAQEPGVSG
-554 ESGEPVNEQD
+554 ESGEPVNEEN
-564 EAASSADEEDG
+564 EATSSADEENGG
-575 GSGVIIGIVIAVA
+575 GSGVIIGIVIAV
-588 VVVIII
+588 VVIII
-594 IAAAGSKKKK
+594 ITAAGSKRKKG
-604 SVN
+604 VN

>member
-1 MIMPTKA
+1 M
-8 NIYFWR
+8 
-14 IITVKKLIS
+14 KKLIS
-23 VLAVTLA
+23 VLAVILA
-30 LSLAAA
+30 LGLAAA
-36 TAVFAA
+36 TAVCAA

-65 AEAVPVEFNQQGDTN
+65 ADAVPVEFNQQGDTN

-98 SEYAYVFVDV
+98 AEYAYVFVDV
-108 YDDNLDNSGSIAYDR
+108 YDDNLDNSGSIAYDQ

-131 VDNSKTQIRY
+131 VDNAKAQIRY

-246 IDRYNFMSLRDSKFG
+246 IDRDNFMSLRDSKFG
-261 VSLAVQDAV
+261 VSLAVRNA
-270 TWTTTALG
+270 
-278 SEQSGVLGD
+278 SGETGLLVGETD
-287 TLDIS
+287 GVFGGTVKIS
-292 WESIEALVNLT
+292 WEGSSGLT
-303 AEQTNDYTVDPR
+303 EDRIGVRGEPEL
-315 FFIQITDS
+315 FIMITDG

-346 YSDITITADGY
+346 YTDITITADGY
-357 DDVVVSGGTLDGIR
+357 DNVVVPGGTLDDIR

-413 GVTTTVTFDAWNGR
+413 EVTTTVTFDAWNGR

-503 TEMRAIVEELSSEV
+503 TEMRAIVEELSSAV
-517 EKLEAEAQERDQQD
+517 EKLEAEAQE
-531 QQEQQEQQTQQED
+531 QEQQEQQTQQED
-544 SDAQEPSVSG
+544 SDAQEPGVSG
-554 ESGEPVNEQD
+554 ESGEPVNEEN
-564 EAASSADEEDG
+564 EATSSADEENGG
-575 GSGVIIGIVIAVA
+575 GSGVIIGIVIAV
-588 VVVIII
+588 VVIII
-594 IAAAGSKKKK
+594 ITAAGSKRKKG
-604 SVN
+604 VN